1 RGAGVSRGHLSL
13 SRGSPGSGASVE
25 LRIRAFAAMGFAVQ
39 KFSFRSRRKFVAD
52 SLLAGLGAGW
62 LASSSSWAARFL
74 RARLA
79 EVGRPVPRPAHRPD
93 PGHWS
98 DNALTLAWL
107 GHASV
112 LINFYGVRILT
123 DPAFFDRIGAATWLG
138 TIGPKRL
145 LGCALRPQE
154 LPE

>member
-1 RGAGVSRGHLSL
+1 MSRKV
-13 SRGSPGSGASVE
+13 P
-25 LRIRAFAAMGFAVQ
+25 AAPYTPLPNQ
-39 KFSFRSRRKFVAD
+39 
-52 SLLAGLGAGW
+52 W
-62 LASSSSWAARFL
+62 
-74 RARLA
+74 
-79 EVGRPVPRPAHRPD
+79 P
-93 PGHWS
+93 

-154 LPE
+154 LPEIDLVLVSHAHFDHLDIPSLASVRGRPWAVMARETSDLLPRKVYAGVRELGWDEAVTLTTRRGTVRVRGIEVRHW